1 MENYYHLFFQFLD
14 TFKGQGFKD
23 IPDDHPLVVNINNK
37 LQANKQCFHINNMV
51 QLQILYCSPSCSGFF
66 GVPVEEIN
74 PELYFERTHPEDLAL
89 HASGRSRVV
98 KAAMD
103 LYSRKSGS
111 WFLSAN
117 IKTRNAAG
125 EFRDLLYQMGLRYT
139 EDPYP
144 AVFGIQ
150 VNSDVTELMKDLCC
164 MHYLVSEDE
173 SCFRPPDEQL
183 LSIGPGFSVRELEI
197 LRCISEGLDSEQISQ
212 RLFLSVHT
220 VNTHR
225 RNILEKSGNRST
237 HELVIKLQEEG
248 FF

>member
-1 MENYYHLFFQFLD
+1 MENYYNLFFQFLD
-14 TFKGQGFKD
+14 TFKGQEFKD
-23 IPDDHPLVVNINNK
+23 IPRDHPLVVELASK
-37 LQANKQCFHINNMV
+37 LKASNQCFHINNMV
-51 QLQILYCSPSCSGFF
+51 QLKILYCTPSCSDFF
-66 GVPVEEIN
+66 GVPVEEID
-74 PELYFERTHPEDLAL
+74 PETYFKRTHPEDLAL

-103 LYSRKSGS
+103 IYTKKSGQ

-117 IKTRNAAG
+117 IKTRNISG
-125 EFRDLLYQMGLRYT
+125 EYIDLLYQMCLSFT
-139 EDPYP
+139 NEPYP
-144 AVFGIQ
+144 AVYGIQ
-150 VNSDVTELMKDLCC
+150 VNTDVTELMKNLGGI
-164 MHYLVSEDE
+164 HYLVSEDE
-173 SCFRPPDEQL
+173 SFFRPPDEKL

-197 LRCISEGLDSEQISQ
+197 LRCISDGFNSEQIAEK
-212 RLFLSVHT
+212 LFLSVHT